1 MPLSGGDSTIVV
13 MPNAKTKTARSTER
27 RRRVKAPA
35 AYWAGEWWWDEDYF
49 LTTLHGR
56 VKWETCSYTSKG
68 WLIRLMRLDNTKERA
83 FRRYVHRDT
92 ILKRVPK

>member
-1 MPLSGGDSTIVV
+1 MPPSGGDSTIVV
-13 MPNAKTKTARSTER
+13 MPIAKTKTARSTER
-27 RRRVKAPA
+27 RRVKAPA
-35 AYWAGEWWWDEDYF
+35 HWWAGEWWWDENYF

-68 WLIRLMRLDNTKERA
+68 WLIRLMRLDNAKGRA

-92 ILKRVPK
+92 ILQRVPK

>member
-1 MPLSGGDSTIVV
+1 MPPNGGDNTTVV
-13 MPNAKTKTARSTER
+13 MPTAKTATARSMVR
-27 RRRVKAPA
+27 RRRVQAPA
-35 AYWAGEWWWDEDYF
+35 HYWAGEWWWDEKYF

-68 WLIRLMRLDNTKERA
+68 WLIRLMRLDNVKERA
-83 FRRYVHRDT
+83 FRRYVQRDT